1 MNFIA
6 QALWIA
12 FQTCVMIAG
21 GLLLAFLLGA
31 FGYEPSY
38 SEQPNFWKIAFGVS
52 FALFCLPATLL
63 VGDLLARLRAARRP
77 INDGLD
83 IRPAIDGVESPA
95 DRLARHSGEGFQR
108 RLDG

>member
-21 GLLLAFLLGA
+21 GLLLAFLLGV

-38 SEQPNFWKIAFGVS
+38 SEQPTFWKIAFGVS

-63 VGDLLARLRAARRP
+63 AGDLLARLRAARRP
-77 INDGLD
+77 VNDSLD
-83 IRPAIDGVESPA
+83 IRPAIDGVESPLK
-95 DRLARHSGEGFQR
+95 RVRGEVR
-108 RLDG
+108 NSIKRYSDG